1 MEKNINTNIL
11 LITKDALCKEYLPI
25 YGNKYWAGKTPN
37 IDELAAKGTVFN
49 RHYTAAPSTVMAFRS
64 MVTGQFAHEQPY
76 AKYLPKDVESKPDD
90 LFEIAQSRGYEG
102 HLIWDSTWVKMVLR
116 FGNCY
121 GKNTKIHNLDDIK
134 QGVGCHYKHDGSLRC
149 DEDKVENTIN
159 RIMQEVNE
167 IVSHTN
173 KAFVWLHLPHVLNG
187 RTAYGGDIDA
197 FDNLIG
203 HIRRIFIDENI
214 FISADHGNMNGY
226 KGKYCYGFDVYTPA
240 IEIPLIAPL
249 INNLSVCNDI
259 TSNVDIK
266 TLIFDRRIVKRD
278 VIFSDSAYYAQPHR
292 KLAIVKDNFSYIY
305 NKALDT
311 EELYDLENDREE
323 RVNLLKTMGYD
334 SDRNISSPICEYYF
348 SPYWEHVDEI
358 VAPFRKIKKGIWR
371 VGTWREELKAKFLR
385 KIKDLAVKII
395 VKFK

>member
-1 MEKNINTNIL
+1 MNNHIL
-11 LITKDALCKEYLPI
+11 LLTKDALCKDYLPL
-25 YGNKYWAGKTPN
+25 YGNRYWEGKTPN

-76 AKYLPKDVESKPDD
+76 AKYLPKDVESEPTD
-90 LFEIAQSRGYEG
+90 LFEIAKNRGYEG

-121 GKNTKIHNLDDIK
+121 GKDTIIHNLDGIK
-134 QGVGCHYKHDGSLRC
+134 QGVGCHYKHEGTLRC
-149 DEDKVENTIN
+149 DDQKVEYAIN
-159 RIMQEVNE
+159 KITHEVDK

-173 KAFVWLHLPHVLNG
+173 KAFIWLHLPHVLNG
-187 RTAYGGDIDA
+187 RTAYGGDIDV
-197 FDNLIG
+197 FDKLVGRMRQLFDDNS
-203 HIRRIFIDENI
+203 I

-226 KGKYCYGFDVYTPA
+226 KGKYCYGFDVYTPS
-240 IEIPLIAPL
+240 IEIPLIAPK
-249 INNLSVCNDI
+249 INNLNVCNDM

-292 KLAIVKDNFSYIY
+292 KLAIVKENFSYIY
-305 NKALDT
+305 NKASDT
-311 EELYDLENDREE
+311 EELYDLENDRKE
-323 RVNLLKTMGYD
+323 RVNLLYAIGYD
-334 SDRNISSPICEYYF
+334 PDRKLSSPICEYYF
-348 SPYWEHVDEI
+348 SPYWEHVEEI
-358 VAPFRKIKKGIWR
+358 VTTFRNIKDDIWK
-371 VGTWREELKAKFLR
+371 VGTWREEMKALFLR